1 MCVPCVACGRDSFLR
16 ETRKEPQIPPCTRGP
31 RPPPWAARRVLGHD
45 ARSPPWLKPHGQRM
59 RVKYFEQG
67 SCVKFHISRSRSQIH
82 VKGFGAP
89 YFTGAGLAEVPAE
102 SNTLPPR
109 RRSSPAH
116 LLAVP
121 LGVSLGRVLRGEATL
136 RAHLAATRAACVG
149 RCCRVARLSLP
160 LLPRVKN
167 ELQPDADCDDH
178 ELVEHVEHRQRD
190 CDLRLSARRTGQA

>member
-1 MCVPCVACGRDSFLR
+1 MGSQESV
-16 ETRKEPQIPPCTRGP
+16 GP
-31 RPPPWAARRVLGHD
+31 RPFAPMAKAARPTHARV
-45 ARSPPWLKPHGQRM
+45 
-59 RVKYFEQG
+59 
-67 SCVKFHISRSRSQIH
+67 
-82 VKGFGAP
+82 GAP
-89 YFTGAGLAEVPAE
+89 YFTGAGLAGARRKQHAR
-102 SNTLPPR
+102 R

-149 RCCRVARLSLP
+149 RCWVARLSLP

>member
-1 MCVPCVACGRDSFLR
+1 MCVCVPCVACGRDSFLR
-16 ETRKEPQIPPCTRGP
+16 ERNLRFHPARAGHA
-31 RPPPWAARRVLGHD
+31 RRPWAARRVLGH

-89 YFTGAGLAEVPAE
+89 YFTGAGLAGARRKQHAR
-102 SNTLPPR
+102 R

-149 RCCRVARLSLP
+149 RCWVARLSLP